1 MPDESE
7 SEHARAFLD
16 AQKKGVQQDVSPD
29 DYGFDQSKF
38 PDITTKA
45 EKEHLEAS
53 RSQPSFEHP
62 EPGGWTPPSANSSDS
77 KDAAEREERIEF
89 LRDRLSQEQERFE
102 HDLDQSFDIER

>member
-53 RSQPSFEHP
+53 RSQP
-62 EPGGWTPPSANSSDS
+62 GGWTPPSANSSDS